1 MEYDEERSTKLNHLL
16 VLKDEIAI
24 IENRIEPH
32 DCGHM
37 ITTVNF
43 LSGICYYGNVISYY
57 SNLLL

>member
-43 LSGICYYGNVISYY
+43 LNHRVNELRSELESE
-57 SNLLL
+57 

>member
-1 MEYDEERSTKLNHLL
+1 MEKAERSTKLNHLL
-16 VLKDEIAI
+16 VLKDEITI

-43 LSGICYYGNVISYY
+43 LKHRVNELRSELESE
-57 SNLLL
+57 

>member
-1 MEYDEERSTKLNHLL
+1 MESAERSTKLNHLL
-16 VLKDEIAI
+16 VLKDAIAI

-43 LSGICYYGNVISYY
+43 LNHRVKELRNELESE
-57 SNLLL
+57 

>member
-1 MEYDEERSTKLNHLL
+1 MVKTDRSTKISKLNHLL

-43 LSGICYYGNVISYY
+43 LNHRVGELRSELESE
-57 SNLLL
+57 